1 MNILNAVSINAHT
14 SLFLSCV
21 LVLVLVTKC
30 KETNRIKILSG
41 EVDALA
47 VRIRN
52 VEIKIDENSKQIMKK
67 TEANVSTPKDHIG
80 YLPYDLPTDFSK
92 SVMSPSNSILRP
104 RNIFTPAQANLED
117 DERRDHMEEE
127 LLKDDGLEN
136 ISENEIPDEHEND
149 TKHRW
154 TFQKSG

>member
-1 MNILNAVSINAHT
+1 M
-14 SLFLSCV
+14 
-21 LVLVLVTKC
+21 
-30 KETNRIKILSG
+30 
-41 EVDALA
+41 
-47 VRIRN
+47 RIRN
-52 VEIKIDENSKQIMKK
+52 VEIKTDENSKQIMKK

-136 ISENEIPDEHEND
+136 ISENEIPDEPCNLDIEEP
-149 TKHRW
+149 TAQSFLGLGQAKQSR
-154 TFQKSG
+154 S